1 MIFKNIPK
9 IIYQTWFKK
18 ELPTPIQSSID
29 NMMALN
35 TGYKYQ
41 IFDDIDM
48 RNFIKTNYDK
58 NILKCFDS
66 LKIGAAKADL
76 WRYLILYKTG
86 GIYIDVDSTIVG
98 KLDDLIKNEACAVI
112 SRETNYNKFVQWCL
126 VFTPEHPL
134 LKICIDKCIANIQ
147 SGSIMDVTELTG
159 PVVYSDSIREYFND
173 INIYSKSDLEINS
186 NKLKTGVKIIDYDYK
201 NYANFIHPNK
211 DLLYQDKLHWRD
223 EQELILNK
231 N

>member
-58 NILKCFDS
+58 NILKYH
-66 LKIGAAKADL
+66 IE
-76 WRYLILYKTG
+76 LYEN
-86 GIYIDVDSTIVG
+86 
-98 KLDDLIKNEACAVI
+98 IKN
-112 SRETNYNKFVQWCL
+112 R
-126 VFTPEHPL
+126 
-134 LKICIDKCIANIQ
+134 
-147 SGSIMDVTELTG
+147 
-159 PVVYSDSIREYFND
+159 
-173 INIYSKSDLEINS
+173 INE
-186 NKLKTGVKIIDYDYK
+186 
-201 NYANFIHPNK
+201 
-211 DLLYQDKLHWRD
+211 
-223 EQELILNK
+223 
-231 N
+231 